1 MDIPRTPL
9 SKGAKFGETIT
20 AQALTFAVRREPVAK
35 KLVMDIAEDL
45 FDKWFVV
52 DEIAKSEQQTQQG
65 KTLDENV
72 QTVLEQL
79 NAKSI
84 FTRAVQHERRYGWSI
99 VVLGFKD
106 NAKLEEEAKNPTEID
121 HLATYSPRAVTV
133 DKEDEDAKSERF
145 GLPVIYKIDRGK
157 NQSMRVH
164 YTRVLHIAT
173 RLDEHPW
180 AGIPV
185 LETIWDDMTVYR
197 NMRWAAGQVYWR
209 MPGLMVFTLPKSY
222 EAADVTSFLTS
233 LGDPNARTLLAL
245 PEDKKLEILGAEGKV
260 LSPEKFTNP
269 ILRSISMGAG
279 IPKTKLEGTE
289 AGAVTGSEVNQRE
302 YYKYL
307 SDQQKGYENQTVG
320 ALIDL
325 LMKIGQVTPDIDY
338 KITWANSFQLD
349 TATEKAA
356 QLADAQAAV
365 LELKYSMID
374 EVRARRGQ
382 KSLKEVS
389 NGKLDGQVL
398 LSPQQLS
405 SFNPGNL
412 SADLLLPDSQST
424 LDRFLSYVRNFGR
437 SSSESDARRPRGP
450 ADIEK
455 SLAGGLSR
463 IIQDYHNGGFEKDT
477 ALAKGQQ
484 LIELHYTRVV
494 DASKKQL
501 NRQTLPPEAAKRLDA
516 KRLQAV
522 ADFSRVLDDVKH

>member
-1 MDIPRTPL
+1 MTKRPRIDLAHPPRVRTATDAPVSPGGAVSARAASDSAILATGAALDIPRTPL

-45 FDKWFVV
+45 FDKWFTV
-52 DEIAKSEQQTQQG
+52 DEIAKSEQQTQSG

-72 QTVLEQL
+72 QTILENL

-106 NAKLEEEAKNPTEID
+106 NAKLEEETKNPTEID

-133 DKEDEDAKSERF
+133 EKEDEDPKSERF
-145 GLPVIYKIDRGK
+145 GLPLIYKIDRGK
-157 NQSMRVH
+157 NQSIRVH

-180 AGIPV
+180 AGVPV

-209 MPGLMVFTLPKSY
+209 MPGLMVFTLPKDY
-222 EAADVTSFLTS
+222 TPTEVQNFLTS
-233 LGDPNARTLLAL
+233 LGDPNARTVLAL
-245 PEDKKLEILGAEGKV
+245 PSDKTMEILGAEGKV

-289 AGAVTGSEVNQRE
+289 AGTITGSEVNQRE

-325 LMKIGQVTPDIDY
+325 LMEIGQVKPNVDY

-356 QLADAQAAV
+356 QLADAQAAAN
-365 LELKYSMID
+365 ELKFMTVD
-374 EVRARRGQ
+374 EVRAKRN
-382 KSLKEVS
+382 LKPLSEVT
-389 NGKLDGQVL
+389 NGKTDGQVL
-398 LSPQQLS
+398 RAPQPVAPFQA
-405 SFNPGNL
+405 GNL
-412 SADLLLPDSQST
+412 SADLLLPESQSI
-424 LDRFLSYVRNFGR
+424 LRRFVDYVRHFGK
-437 SSSESDARRPRGP
+437 SDFE
-450 ADIEK
+450 AD
-455 SLAGGLSR
+455 A
-463 IIQDYHNGGFEKDT
+463 
-477 ALAKGQQ
+477 A
-484 LIELHYTRVV
+484 
-494 DASKKQL
+494 
-501 NRQTLPPEAAKRLDA
+501 EAFRNE
-516 KRLQAV
+516 
-522 ADFSRVLDDVKH
+522 